1 MEPRGK
7 SAMSTDFRDRVDGPE
22 ERPAEETPEGLAA
35 RWIDAWNWREADVL
49 VELAD
54 PGIVLQPLRL
64 RGLAEVYHGPEGVRE
79 WMRAIQGE
87 GHDHRLSPQSLKVL
101 DSRRVLAVGT
111 VRIGADVTSP
121 FSGLYEH
128 RGGRITF
135 MSHYFT
141 PPSVLESIGVLEPGA
156 AG

>member
-1 MEPRGK
+1 
-7 SAMSTDFRDRVDGPE
+7 MSTDFEDRVGGPGGE
-22 ERPAEETPEGLAA
+22 PAPGAPETLVA
-35 RWIDAWNWREADVL
+35 RWIDAWNWREVNVL

-64 RGLAEVYHGPEGVRE
+64 RGLSEAYHGHEGIRE
-79 WMRAIQGE
+79 WMRVIDHEQHG
-87 GHDHRLSPQSLKVL
+87 HRLTPQSLKSL
-101 DSRRVLAVGT
+101 DSRRILAVGT

-128 RGGRITF
+128 RDGRITF

>member
-1 MEPRGK
+1 MYKRQ
-7 SAMSTDFRDRVDGPE
+7 
-22 ERPAEETPEGLAA
+22 L
-35 RWIDAWNWREADVL
+35 L
-49 VELAD
+49 ELAD

-64 RGLAEVYHGPEGVRE
+64 RGLNEAYHGHEGVRT
-79 WMRAIQGE
+79 WMETIRSE
-87 GHDHRLSPQSLKVL
+87 EHDHRLSPQSLKAL

-128 RGGRITF
+128 RDGRITF

-141 PPSVLESIGVLEPGA
+141 PPSVLESIGVLEPGS

>member
-1 MEPRGK
+1 
-7 SAMSTDFRDRVDGPE
+7 MSTDFRDRVDGPE
-22 ERPAEETPEGLAA
+22 EHLADGTPEGLVA
-35 RWIDAWNWREADVL
+35 RWIDVWNWREADVL

-54 PGIVLQPLRL
+54 PGIVVHPLRL
-64 RGLAEVYHGPEGVRE
+64 RGLSEVYHGHAGVRE
-79 WMRAIQGE
+79 WMRTIEGE
-87 GHDHRLSPQSLKVL
+87 QHDHRLTPDSLKVL
-101 DSRRVLAVGT
+101 DSRRVLAIGT

-128 RGGRITF
+128 SDGRITY

>member
-1 MEPRGK
+1 
-7 SAMSTDFRDRVDGPE
+7 MSTDFEGRVGGPE
-22 ERPAEETPEGLAA
+22 EPPAEGSPEELVA
-35 RWIDAWNWREADVL
+35 RWIDAWNWREVDVL
-49 VELAD
+49 LELAD

-64 RGLAEVYHGPEGVRE
+64 RGLNEAYHGHEGVRA
-79 WMRAIQGE
+79 WMETIRSE
-87 GHDHRLSPQSLKVL
+87 DHDHRLSPQSLKAL
-101 DSRRVLAVGT
+101 DSRRILAVGT
-111 VRIGADVTSP
+111 VRIGPDVTSP

-128 RGGRITF
+128 RDGRIAF